1 LENIDTKPKRAYDVT
16 YNAFWLRPT
25 DQKIIGRIVMKTLIN
40 ATTFCVFS
48 GLCASFILCAA
59 EHKLEYDAGASLKIV
74 TKDRWRLGQDESV
87 RFGMPTIRLEGV
99 GKERE
104 VFLISA
110 VPLAADTTDDQALAL
125 SYDQASSALMR
136 SSPQSVT
143 AMVELQKINDGSI
156 RGFYFTEVDK
166 APSPTGYKNLT
177 QGSVV
182 MQGVFVTFSMFSDH
196 ALAQHEREALRAVKY
211 FRLVPADNSTPNNN
225 R

>member
-1 LENIDTKPKRAYDVT
+1 MLGKFTKLMAT
-16 YNAFWLRPT
+16 SA
-25 DQKIIGRIVMKTLIN
+25 IGILFAGCVCG
-40 ATTFCVFS
+40 ATHQLDFA
-48 GLCASFILCAA
+48 L
-59 EHKLEYDAGASLKIV
+59 GARLKIL
-74 TKDRWRLGQDESV
+74 TKDHWREGPDESA

-110 VPLAADTTDDQALAL
+110 LPLAANTTDDQALAL

-143 AMVELQKINDGSI
+143 AMVELQKINEGSI
-156 RGFYFTEVDK
+156 RGFYFTAIDK

-182 MQGVFVTFSMFSDH
+182 LHGVFVTFSMFSDH
-196 ALAQHEREALRAVKY
+196 SLAQHEREVLRAMKHI
-211 FRLVPADNSTPNNN
+211 RLVQPDNDKPSAN